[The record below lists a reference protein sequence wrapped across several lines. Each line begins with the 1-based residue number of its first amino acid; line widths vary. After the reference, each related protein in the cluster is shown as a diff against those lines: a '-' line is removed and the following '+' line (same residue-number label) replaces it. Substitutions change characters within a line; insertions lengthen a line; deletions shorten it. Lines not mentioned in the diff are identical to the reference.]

1 MIVDQH
7 EVRVFSGSVELKAV
21 ENAGTITADRGWSP
35 HVQGR
40 ITVAAPTDDSLT
52 APGTLLTIELV
63 QRFGDVG
70 VVRDLTDLWCGPGR
84 TLADLTAE
92 VCGPGRT
99 LADLTAELITAN
111 SWNTPVRPAT
121 GRTFYLLVT
130 ERTRKRGEHTLQL
143 ASIEAL
149 MQDWLWYAVDVN
161 LEGQSLTIEAT
172 TPSEFLN
179 MLDRE
184 HRLAHFS
191 PPFYNGFETDRLISP
206 IVPYNLVASPVR
218 ITPTSHTI
226 ATGEGTTA
234 RLYDLLNQGRQRL
247 YSPGETRLQ
256 LVDYPYTAPGEI
268 TVEPAVNLIDWE
280 ITDDRPRML
289 LVRYTGTAS
298 NPSAR
303 PVYWSDPEEFAGTR
317 YSEEWPPERI
327 VDAPHAP
334 IITSNPG
341 VGEVEPYLERIGL
354 DESPLKLRTIN
365 DYSVMPGSPITYT
378 LPDESE
384 ETDSIDA
391 ITWQLGGRWEM
402 DIWV

>member
-7 EVRVFSGSVELKAV
+7 EVRIFSGSTELKAV

-40 ITVAAPTDDSLT
+40 ITVAAPTDDALT
-52 APGTLLTIELV
+52 EPGTLLTIELV

-70 VVRDLTDLWCGPGR
+70 VVRDLTDRWCGPGR

-161 LEGQSLTIEAT
+161 LEGQPLTIQASSPSQFLEAIDAAHRAHVPWFPPLLEPT
-172 TPSEFLN
+172 TPAPDLLPYRV
-179 MLDRE
+179 M
-184 HRLAHFS
+184 AH
-191 PPFYNGFETDRLISP
+191 
-206 IVPYNLVASPVR
+206 PVT
-218 ITPTSHTI
+218 ITPTTHEI
-226 ATGEGTTA
+226 GTGEGTTA
-234 RLYDLLNQGRQRL
+234 RLYDLLNQARQRL
-247 YSPGETRLQ
+247 YSPGDGTLR
-256 LVDYPYTAPGEI
+256 LVDYPYTSPGEI
-268 TVEPAVNLIDWE
+268 TVEPGLNLIDWE

-303 PVYWSDPEEFAGTR
+303 PVYWSDPEEFAATR
-317 YSEEWPPERI
+317 YAEAWPPERI
-327 VDAPHAP
+327 VEAPHAP
-334 IITSNPG
+334 IITDNPG

-354 DESPLKLRTIN
+354 DESPIKLRTIN

-378 LPDESE
+378 LPGESE